1 MADSNAYFA
10 DPGRIQAG
18 VRQVD
23 AISSLAQ
30 EMVRDFVSA
39 VNLTRDWPGHDD
51 EFARE
56 VKPQEKSERE
66 SVTDTGQAVTD
77 AIVGVANGTHSN
89 LQNILG
95 TQNGVLDAIHES
107 AANGPGRH

>member
-1 MADSNAYFA
+1 MAGRNGYLAN
-10 DPGRIQAG
+10 PGRLQAWP
-18 VRQVD
+18 RQVD

-77 AIVGVANGTHSN
+77 AIVGVANGTHTN
-89 LQNILG
+89 PQNILG
-95 TQNGVLDAIHES
+95 TQNGVLDAIRDS

>member
-1 MADSNAYFA
+1 MADGNAYFA

-30 EMVRDFVSA
+30 EMVRDFTSA
-39 VNLTRDWPGHDD
+39 VNATRDWPGQDD
-51 EFARE
+51 DFARE
-56 VKPQEKSERE
+56 VKPQEKSERT
-66 SVTDTGQAVTD
+66 SVTDTGQAITD
-77 AIVGVANGTHSN
+77 AVVGVADGTHAN
-89 LQNILG
+89 LRNIVG
-95 TQNGVLDAIHES
+95 TQSGVLDAIRDS

>member
-1 MADSNAYFA
+1 MADGNAYFA

-23 AISSLAQ
+23 RISSLAQ

-39 VNLTRDWPGHDD
+39 VNLTRDWPGTDD

-56 VKPQEKSERE
+56 TLPQEKSERT
-66 SVTDTGQAVTD
+66 SVTDTGEAIADAVFQ
-77 AIVGVANGTHSN
+77 VANGTTTN
-89 LQNILG
+89 LRNILG
-95 TQNGVLDAIHES
+95 TQSGVLDAIHDS
-107 AANGPGRH
+107 ANGPGRH